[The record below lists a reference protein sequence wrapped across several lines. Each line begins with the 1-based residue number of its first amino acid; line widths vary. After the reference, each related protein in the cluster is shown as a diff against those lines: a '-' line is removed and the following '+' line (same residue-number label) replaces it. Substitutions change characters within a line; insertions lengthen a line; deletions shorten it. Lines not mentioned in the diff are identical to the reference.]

1 MKHDDRKRE
10 LTTQKL
16 KEKRR
21 KTISEMKAKLKVIK
35 KQIET
40 MEGTVSEIEARR
52 NENEINKAEIKK
64 KDKRILQKKKIE
76 IIQS

>member
-64 KDKRILQKKKIE
+64 RDKRILQKKKN
-76 IIQS
+76 

>member
-40 MEGTVSEIEARR
+40 MEGTVSEIEDRR

-64 KDKRILQKKKIE
+64 RDKRNG
-76 IIQS
+76 

>member
-64 KDKRILQKKKIE
+64 RDKRILQKKKMK
-76 IIQS
+76 

>member
-64 KDKRILQKKKIE
+64 RDKRILQKKKIE

>member
-64 KDKRILQKKKIE
+64 RDKRILQKKKLK
-76 IIQS
+76 

>member
-1 MKHDDRKRE
+1 MKHDDMKRE

-40 MEGTVSEIEARR
+40 MEGTVREIEARR

-64 KDKRILQKKKIE
+64 RDKRILQKKKMK
-76 IIQS
+76 

>member
-64 KDKRILQKKKIE
+64 RDKRILQKKN
-76 IIQS
+76 

>member
-52 NENEINKAEIKK
+52 NENEINKAEIKNR
-64 KDKRILQKKKIE
+64 DKRILQKKN
-76 IIQS
+76 